1 VVRSQQHAEGR
12 ESKADPAGS
21 AGHRGHALGVS
32 GGVFKTDRS
41 PPVSRAPRVVARG
54 VGAPAPAIQAP
65 LICTPPLPSSV
76 HSGAEQA
83 RRLEI
88 RPHAANAH
96 VGVDRGSGTLLK
108 EAIQ

>member
-1 VVRSQQHAEGR
+1 MVNPGA
-12 ESKADPAGS
+12 
-21 AGHRGHALGVS
+21 
-32 GGVFKTDRS
+32 
-41 PPVSRAPRVVARG
+41 
-54 VGAPAPAIQAP
+54 GAPAPAIQAP

-76 HSGAEQA
+76 HSGVEQA